1 MDTLSERF
9 NALQENL
16 MDIYESGRDD
26 IETQIM
32 HWQYL
37 RQEQVLFYFA
47 RQHGVMRLGYQPV
60 PPLATSEAKAKD
72 AIGMVILLQSLQKS
86 QYGKEPWTLTQTS
99 LETVRS
105 APANCFKKG
114 PQNIEVMF
122 DNDPE
127 NLMVYTV
134 WSHIYYQTL
143 DDTWKK
149 VEGKVDYHGAYYL
162 EGTYKNYYIQFEI
175 DAARFGKTGIWEVHV
190 NEDTIFAPVTSS
202 SPAAGEGTATS
213 INPASQSPANG
224 QPTATATSVSTRK
237 RTPPR
242 TESRRYKRKESSPT
256 TTTTRRQKRQG
267 QRQEDST
274 RRSRSTSRGRQQI
287 PRGGDRRRRRRS
299 RETSTSSERGR
310 GGRSRRG
317 PTTRSQS
324 RSLSRSR
331 SRSKSRSGGSS
342 SGGGIAPA
350 DVGSSVQSLGRQHNG
365 RLERL
370 LEDARDPPVIVLRG
384 DANKLKCFRFRAKKK
399 YRDLVKYYSTT
410 WSWVGGTTNDRIG
423 RSRMLLAFTSNTE
436 RQLFIN
442 IMKLPPG
449 VDWSL
454 GSLDDL

>member
-47 RQHGVMRLGYQPV
+47 RKHGVMRLGYQPV

-86 QYGKEPWTLTQTS
+86 PFGKESWTLTQTS

-105 APANCFKKG
+105 PPANCFKKG

-127 NLMVYTV
+127 NLMVYTA
-134 WSHIYYQTL
+134 WSYIYYQTL
-143 DDTWKK
+143 DDTWNK
-149 VEGKVDYHGAYYL
+149 VEGKIDYHGAYYL
-162 EGTYKNYYIQFEI
+162 EGTLKVYYIQFES
-175 DAARFGKTGIWEVHV
+175 DAARYGKSGIWEVHV

-242 TESRRYKRKESSPT
+242 TESRRYKRKASSPT

-267 QRQEDST
+267 QREEDAT
-274 RRSRSTSRGRQQI
+274 RSTSRGRQEI
-287 PRGGDRRRRRRS
+287 SRGGDQRRRRRS
-299 RETSTSSERGR
+299 RETSTSPTRGR
-310 GGRSRRG
+310 GSRRG

-331 SRSKSRSGGSS
+331 SRSSSR
-342 SGGGIAPA
+342 GGISPA
-350 DVGSSVQSLGRQHNG
+350 DVGSSVRSVGRHHTG

-370 LEDARDPPVIVLRG
+370 LEEARDPPVIVLRG

-399 YRDLVKYYSTT
+399 YQELVKYYSTT

-423 RSRMLLAFTSNTE
+423 RSRMLLAFSSNTE
-436 RQLFIN
+436 RELFIN

>member
-26 IETQIM
+26 IETQIL

-47 RQHGVMRLGYQPV
+47 RKHGVMRLGYQPV
-60 PPLATSEAKAKD
+60 PPLANSEAKAKD

-114 PQNIEVMF
+114 PQNIEVMY

-127 NLMVYTV
+127 NLMVYTA
-134 WSHIYYQTL
+134 WSYIYYQTV
-143 DDTWKK
+143 DDTWNK

-162 EGTYKNYYIQFEI
+162 EGTLKVYYIQFEV
-175 DAARFGKTGIWEVHV
+175 DAARFSKTGIWEVHV
-190 NEDTIFAPVTSS
+190 NQDTIFAPVTSS
-202 SPAAGEGTATS
+202 SPAAGEGAATS
-213 INPASQSPANG
+213 IDSASQSPANR
-224 QPTATATSVSTRK
+224 QPPATTVSTRK

-242 TESRRYKRKESSPT
+242 TESRRYKRKASSPT
-256 TTTTRRQKRQG
+256 TATVRRQKRQG
-267 QRQEDST
+267 ERQEDT
-274 RRSRSTSRGRQQI
+274 AKRSRSTSRGRQESS
-287 PRGGDRRRRRRS
+287 RGGDQRRRRRS
-299 RETSTSSERGR
+299 REPSTSPERGR

-331 SRSKSRSGGSS
+331 SRSRSRGSS
-342 SGGGIAPA
+342 SGGGVSPA
-350 DVGSSVQSLGRQHNG
+350 DVGISVRSPGRKHTG

-370 LEDARDPPVIVLRG
+370 LEEARDPPVVVLRG
-384 DANKLKCFRFRAKKK
+384 DANKLKCYRYRAKKK
-399 YRDLVKYYSTT
+399 YKELVKYYSTT
-410 WSWVGGTTNDRIG
+410 WSWVGGTSNDRIG
-423 RSRMLLAFTSNTE
+423 RSRMLLAFTSDTE
-436 RQLFIN
+436 RQLFIQR
-442 IMKLPPG
+442 MKLPPG

>member
-26 IETQIM
+26 IETQIL

-47 RQHGVMRLGYQPV
+47 RKHGVMRLGYQPV
-60 PPLATSEAKAKD
+60 PPLATSETKAKD

-86 QYGKEPWTLTQTS
+86 VYGKEPWTLTQTS

-122 DNDPE
+122 DKDPE
-127 NLMVYTV
+127 NIMVYTV
-134 WSHIYYQTL
+134 WTYIYYQTL
-143 DDTWKK
+143 DDTWNK
-149 VEGKVDYHGAYYL
+149 VEGKIDYHGAYYL
-162 EGTYKNYYIQFEI
+162 EGTLKVYYIQFEV

-202 SPAAGEGTATS
+202 SPAAGEGATS
-213 INPASQSPANG
+213 IDSAPESPANR
-224 QPTATATSVSTRK
+224 QLSSTSVSSRK

-242 TESRRYKRKESSPT
+242 TEARRYNRKESSPT

-267 QRQEDST
+267 QRQEDT
-274 RRSRSTSRGRQQI
+274 ARRSRSTSRGRQEI
-287 PRGGDRRRRRRS
+287 SRGGNQRRRRRS
-299 RETSTSSERGR
+299 RETSISPDRGR

-324 RSLSRSR
+324 KSLSRSR
-331 SRSKSRSGGSS
+331 SRSKSRSRGSS
-342 SGGGIAPA
+342 PRGGISPA
-350 DVGSSVQSLGRQHNG
+350 DVGSSVRSLGRKHTG

-370 LEDARDPPVIVLRG
+370 LEEARDPPVILLRG

-399 YRDLVKYYSTT
+399 YQDLVKYYSTT
-410 WSWVGGTTNDRIG
+410 WSWVGGTSNDRIG
-423 RSRMLLAFTSNTE
+423 RSRLLLAFSSNTE
-436 RQLFIN
+436 RELFIK

-454 GSLDDL
+454 GYLDDL

>member
-26 IETQIM
+26 LETQIL

-47 RQHGVMRLGYQPV
+47 RKHGVMRLGYQPV

-86 QYGKEPWTLTQTS
+86 QYGNEPWTLTQTS

-105 APANCFKKG
+105 PPANCFKKG

-127 NLMVYTV
+127 NLMVYTT
-134 WSHIYYQTL
+134 WSYIYYQTVE
-143 DDTWKK
+143 DTWSK
-149 VEGKVDYHGAYYL
+149 VEGKVDYYGAYYL
-162 EGTYKNYYIQFEI
+162 EGTLKVYYIEFEV
-175 DAARFGKTGIWEVHV
+175 DAARFGKTGVWEVHV

-202 SPAAGEGTATS
+202 SPAAGEGAATS
-213 INPASQSPANG
+213 IDSASLSPVNR
-224 QPTATATSVSTRK
+224 QPPTTAVSTRK

-242 TESRRYKRKESSPT
+242 TESRRYKRKASSPT
-256 TTTTRRQKRQG
+256 ATTTRRQKRQG
-267 QRQEDST
+267 QRQEDT
-274 RRSRSTSRGRQQI
+274 ARRARSTSRGRQGI
-287 PRGGDRRRRRRS
+287 SRGGDQRRRRRS
-299 RETSTSSERGR
+299 RETSISPERGR

-324 RSLSRSR
+324 RSLSRSQ
-331 SRSKSRSGGSS
+331 SRSKSRSRGSS
-342 SGGGIAPA
+342 PGGGVSPA
-350 DVGSSVQSLGRQHNG
+350 DVGSSVRSLGRKHTG

-370 LEDARDPPVIVLRG
+370 LEEARDPPVIVLRG
-384 DANKLKCFRFRAKKK
+384 EANKLKCFRFRAKKK
-399 YRDLVKYYSTT
+399 YKDLVKYYSTT

-423 RSRMLLAFTSNTE
+423 RSRMLLAFASNTE
-436 RQLFIN
+436 RELFIK

>member
-47 RQHGVMRLGYQPV
+47 RKHGVMRLGYQPV

-86 QYGKEPWTLTQTS
+86 PFGKESWTLTQTS

-105 APANCFKKG
+105 PPANCFKKG

-127 NLMVYTV
+127 NLMVYTA
-134 WSHIYYQTL
+134 WSYIYYQTL
-143 DDTWKK
+143 DDTWNK
-149 VEGKVDYHGAYYL
+149 VEGKIDYHGAYYL
-162 EGTYKNYYIQFEI
+162 EGTLKVYYIQFES
-175 DAARFGKTGIWEVHV
+175 DAARYGKSGIWEVHV

-202 SPAAGEGTATS
+202 SPAAGERAATS
-213 INPASQSPANG
+213 IDSASQSPPNR
-224 QPTATATSVSTRK
+224 QPTATSVSTRK

-242 TESRRYKRKESSPT
+242 RRYKRKASSPT

-267 QRQEDST
+267 QREEDAT
-274 RRSRSTSRGRQQI
+274 RSTSRGRQEI
-287 PRGGDRRRRRRS
+287 SRGGDQRRRRRS
-299 RETSTSSERGR
+299 RETSTSPTRGR
-310 GGRSRRG
+310 GSRRG

-331 SRSKSRSGGSS
+331 SRSSSR
-342 SGGGIAPA
+342 GGISPA
-350 DVGSSVQSLGRQHNG
+350 DVGSSVRSVGRHHTG

-370 LEDARDPPVIVLRG
+370 LEEARDPPVIVLRG

-399 YRDLVKYYSTT
+399 YQELVKYYSTT

-423 RSRMLLAFTSNTE
+423 RSRMLLAFSSNTE
-436 RQLFIN
+436 RELFIN